1 MQIWESATEDSYF
14 EYGLA
19 VRELRTGRHSK
30 EGTSLAVSSWAGLT
44 LHTRFEAAPGVSAG
58 YKTLE
63 RGMGVDAEGSP
74 VDTWLVR
81 IVGGTVAGSA
91 KGKPQWKY
99 VALLKSDE
107 YDEASDT
114 VQHNWYYSPLQKVTP
129 LVPIKTDDG
138 KVACNAD
145 GRQKRSVQW
154 RPA

>member
-30 EGTSLAVSSWAGLT
+30 EGTSLAVSSWAGSPFTHGSRLR
-44 LHTRFEAAPGVSAG
+44 LENPPATRHWSEAWVS
-58 YKTLE
+58 
-63 RGMGVDAEGSP
+63 VDAEGSP

-129 LVPIKTDDG
+129 LVPIKTERRRKG
-138 KVACNAD
+138 Y
-145 GRQKRSVQW
+145 VQ
-154 RPA
+154 R

>member
-1 MQIWESATEDSYF
+1 
-14 EYGLA
+14 
-19 VRELRTGRHSK
+19 
-30 EGTSLAVSSWAGLT
+30 
-44 LHTRFEAAPGVSAG
+44 
-58 YKTLE
+58 
-63 RGMGVDAEGSP
+63 MGVDAEGSP

-107 YDEASDT
+107 YDEASGT

-145 GRQKRSVQW
+145 GRQKRSFNGGRHEADKAHATWVPQSINEPFSESW
-154 RPA
+154 RANATSGKSE